1 MFEHLQPLPQDP
13 ILSMLADYRADTH
26 PHKLDLGIGVY
37 KDEQGNTP
45 IMQAVKEAENRLLT
59 TEQSKSYTAPAGTA
73 EYNQLASALV
83 FGADHPALRDQ
94 RIVSAQTPGGCG
106 ALRMGAEFLHGCSQ
120 ESRVWVSLPTW
131 ANHVPLLAGAGL
143 EIAEYPYYDYATK
156 GIQFEAMLQ
165 ALEQASAGDFILL
178 HGCCHNPSG
187 ADLNREQWRA
197 VADLMAR
204 KGLIPFVDMAYQGLG
219 NGLDQDAFGVRL
231 LAERFPEM
239 LVATSCS
246 KNFGLYRERTGTLF
260 IVAANRAEAQTA
272 GSQLFSKIRS
282 HYSMPP
288 AHGAAIVETILADA
302 GLTASWECELAAMRE
317 RIQGLRQQLVTAITA
332 SDIDGDFAFIQQQF
346 GMFSF
351 LGITPQQVEQL
362 RHDYSIYMINSSR
375 MNVAGLNQGSM
386 DYFVSALTEVLSAC

>member
-1 MFEHLQPLPQDP
+1 MFAHLLPLPQDP

-45 IMQAVKEAENRLLT
+45 IMEAVKEAESRLLT
-59 TEQSKSYTAPAGTA
+59 SEKSKSYTAPAGTA
-73 EYNQLASALV
+73 EYNHLASALV
-83 FGADHPALRDQ
+83 FGTEHPALKDQ
-94 RIVSAQTPGGCG
+94 RIISAQTPGGCG

-131 ANHVPLLAGAGL
+131 ANHTPLLAGAGL
-143 EIAEYPYYDYATK
+143 EITEYPYYDYATK

-165 ALEQASAGDFILL
+165 ALEQASTGDFVLL

-187 ADLNREQWRA
+187 ADLNQEQWHA
-197 VADLMAR
+197 VADLMTR

-219 NGLDQDAFGVRL
+219 NGLEEDAFGVRL

-260 IVAANRAEAQTA
+260 IVAANSAQAKTA

-288 AHGAAIVETILADA
+288 AHGAAIVETILADT
-302 GLTASWECELAAMRE
+302 GLTASWKSELASMRE

-332 SDIDGDFAFIQQQF
+332 SDIDGDFAFIQHQF

-351 LGITPQQVEQL
+351 LGITPQQVEKL
-362 RHDYSIYMINSSR
+362 RQDYSIYMINSSR
-375 MNVAGLNQGSM
+375 MNIAGLNQNSM
-386 DYFVSALTEVLSAC
+386 DYFVSALAKVLSAR